1 MDFIHKLYSSHSSME
16 DDSSLSFSKRMIRSQ
31 NAKSKKPH
39 AHIPDKLF
47 KMAAFACGIFVLI
60 VITLIVFELMAESY
74 PIWEKEGL
82 AFITKTDWNPI
93 EGRESFGTLPYIFG
107 TLATAAIAMVIGVPI
122 SIGIAMFVSDAPPK
136 IGNPMS
142 FIVDLLAAV
151 PSVIYGLWGLFVFRD
166 YFRDWIEEPLYELFG
181 ENIWLFSGPPFGLDI
196 LTASVVLSIMII
208 PTVSAVSRELMKAVP
223 QQQKEAAYMLGA
235 TRWEMFKLA
244 VFPYSKTGLI
254 GAAILGLGRAVGE
267 TMAVTML
274 IGNAT
279 GASAIPSSLFKPSQ
293 TMPSIIANE
302 FVEASPATLHLPALI
317 AVGLVLLLIAIC
329 INVVA
334 HVLVSRMLKVK
345 EGAINN

>member
-1 MDFIHKLYSSHSSME
+1 VSNNRKIALPK
-16 DDSSLSFSKRMIRSQ
+16 
-31 NAKSKKPH
+31 KKPSLL
-39 AHIPDKLF
+39 PSSDKVF
-47 KMAAFACGIFVLI
+47 KMLATICGVFVL
-60 VITLIVFELMAESY
+60 VIITIMIFQLIVESY
-74 PIWEKEGL
+74 PVWEEEGL
-82 AFITKTDWNPI
+82 GFITKTDWNPV
-93 EGRESFGTLPYIFG
+93 EGRESFGALPYIFG
-107 TLATAAIAMVIGVPI
+107 TLATAAIAMAIGVPL
-122 SIGIAMFVSDAPPK
+122 SIGIAMFISDAPAK
-136 IGNPMS
+136 IGGPMS
-142 FIVDLLAAV
+142 FVVDLLAAV
-151 PSVIYGLWGLFVFRD
+151 PSVIYGLWGLFVFRE
-166 YFRDWIEEPLYELFG
+166 YFRDWVEKPIHELFG
-181 ENIWLFSGPPFGLDI
+181 DSIWLFSGTPFGLDI
-196 LTASVVLSIMII
+196 LTASIVLSIMII

-254 GAAILGLGRAVGE
+254 GASILGLGRAVGE

-279 GASAIPSSLFKPSQ
+279 GLNAIPSSFFKPSQ
-293 TMPSIIANE
+293 TMSSIIANE

-334 HVLVSRMLKVK
+334 HILVSRMLKVK